1 MTFNPSLLPAVT
13 RNDAPTPTA
22 KMLLI
27 QRLCRKWGPRHPNV
41 RGILAEYE
49 SWDPAQRAAFE
60 DVIAVEAVHTEDAV
74 EARNTRFADK
84 LDAFFQPDET
94 LEKISFL
101 QQLNTTCKC
110 RHADFQHT
118 SDGCTAQVRNRKNGW
133 MTCPCDRMHPQLYVS
148 PAEAESDGYWEP
160 WPQYL
165 RGLNER
171 YVHLAT
177 IPAPAPPRHRFCRHC
192 ERPVKHIKGV
202 GWAHTTPLSDIR
214 TLFCK
219 NPSVEI
225 R

>member
-1 MTFNPSLLPAVT
+1 MTALQLLT
-13 RNDAPTPTA
+13 
-22 KMLLI
+22 
-27 QRLCRKWGPRHPNV
+27 QRLCLKYGPRNPLV
-41 RGILAEYE
+41 QGIISEYRD
-49 SWDPAQRAAFE
+49 WDPAQRAAFE
-60 DVIAVEAVHTEDAV
+60 DVIAVEAVHTEDAIA
-74 EARNTRFADK
+74 ARAARHADK
-84 LDAFFQPDET
+84 LDAFFQPDES
-94 LEKISFL
+94 LEQTAL
-101 QQLNTTCKC
+101 LERLNASCKC
-110 RHADFQHT
+110 KHPDFQH
-118 SDGCTAQVRNRKNGW
+118 SDNACHTQVPRMKNGKMIGW
-133 MTCPCDRMHPQLYVS
+133 MQCPCDELSPLLYVS
-148 PAEAESDGYWEP
+148 PAEAEADGYWEP